1 MSIIIP
7 IAIAFDNNYAM
18 PAGVSLYSMLACAKT
33 EHPQS
38 QNDSEKLFYKI
49 HCLVDNLSLEN
60 QQKLKETLAPFD
72 AFASVDFL
80 DISTPNLCT
89 PSVEPS
95 AIDKIHEAFLQLN
108 IYAKTRFSKMVMCRL
123 FLASLF
129 PQYDKIIMFDAD
141 TLFLNDVSES
151 FFIPLD
157 GYYFGAAKDFAS
169 DKSPKH
175 FQIAREKDPRQAFS
189 LYEHYLNESD
199 MQIIYESNYNAGF
212 LVVNL
217 KLWRADHL
225 EERLL
230 DLTHQKGQCV
240 FYPEQD
246 LLTLACY
253 QKVLILPYIYNT
265 HPFMANQKRFIPD
278 KKEIVMLHFYFV
290 GKPWVLPTAL
300 YSKEWHE
307 TLLKTP
313 FYAEY
318 SVKFLKQMTEFLS
331 LKDKQKTFEF
341 LAPLL
346 NPKTLLEYVFFR
358 LNRIFKRLKKNF
370 LTLSVLVWATR
381 YRRI

>member
-1 MSIIIP
+1 MSITIP
-7 IAIAFDNNYAM
+7 IIIAFDNHYAI

-33 EHPQS
+33 KNPKSQNPKP
-38 QNDSEKLFYKI
+38 QNDSKKLFYKI

-60 QQKLKETLAPFD
+60 QQKLKETLAPFS

-80 DISTPNLCT
+80 DISDPNNPTTTLAE
-89 PSVEPS
+89 PSV
-95 AIDKIHEAFLQLN
+95 IDKIHEAFLQLN

-157 GYYFGAAKDFAS
+157 GYYFGAAKDFS
-169 DKSPKH
+169 SPKNLKH
-175 FQIAREKDPRQAFS
+175 FQTEREREPRQKFS
-189 LYEHYLNESD
+189 LYEHYLKEKD
-199 MQIIYESNYNAGF
+199 MQIICENHYNVGF
-212 LVVNL
+212 LIVNL
-217 KLWRADHL
+217 KLWRADKL

-230 DLTHQKGQCV
+230 NLAHQKGQRV
-240 FYPEQD
+240 FCPEQD

-265 HPFMANQKRFIPD
+265 HPFMANQKRFIPNQQ
-278 KKEIVMLHFYFV
+278 EIIMLHFYFV
-290 GKPWVLPTAL
+290 GKPWISPTAL

-307 TLLKTP
+307 ILLKTP

-318 SVKFLKQMTEFLS
+318 SMKFLKQMTECLS

-341 LAPLL
+341 FAPLL

-358 LNRIFKRLKKNF
+358 LKRIFKRLKEKLLN
-370 LTLSVLVWATR
+370 S
-381 YRRI
+381 

>member
-1 MSIIIP
+1 MSITIP
-7 IAIAFDNNYAM
+7 IVIAFDNHYAI
-18 PAGVSLYSMLACAKT
+18 PAGVSLYSMLACTKL
-33 EHPQS
+33 ENPKS
-38 QNDSEKLFYKI
+38 QNPQLQSDNKKLFYKI

-80 DISTPNLCT
+80 DISDPNNPTTTLAE
-89 PSVEPS
+89 PSV
-95 AIDKIHEAFLQLN
+95 IDKIHEAFSQLN

-157 GYYFGAAKDFAS
+157 SYYFGAAKDFS
-169 DKSPKH
+169 SPKNLKH
-175 FQIAREKDPRQAFS
+175 FQTEREREPRQKFS
-189 LYEHYLNESD
+189 LYEHYLKEKD
-199 MQIIYESNYNAGF
+199 MQIICENHYNVGF
-212 LVVNL
+212 LIVNL
-217 KLWRADHL
+217 KLWRMDHL

-230 DLTHQKGQCV
+230 DLAHQKGQCV
-240 FYPEQD
+240 FCPEQD

-253 QKVLILPYIYNT
+253 QKVLRLPYIYNT
-265 HPFMANQKRFIPD
+265 HPFMTNQKRFIPSQQ
-278 KKEIVMLHFYFV
+278 EIVMLHFYFV
-290 GKPWVLPTAL
+290 GKPWISPTAL

-307 TLLKTP
+307 ILLKTP

-318 SVKFLKQMTEFLS
+318 SVKFLKQMTGFLS
-331 LKDKQKTFEF
+331 LQDKQKTFEF

-358 LNRIFKRLKKNF
+358 LSKIFKRLKENF
-370 LTLSVLVWATR
+370 
-381 YRRI
+381 

>member
-7 IAIAFDNNYAM
+7 IAIAFDNHYAM
-18 PAGVSLYSMLACAKT
+18 PAGVSLYSMLACAKS
-33 EHPQS
+33 ENPKSQNPKS
-38 QNDSEKLFYKI
+38 QNDNKKLFYKI

-60 QQKLKETLAPFD
+60 QQKLKETLAPFS

-80 DISTPNLCT
+80 DISDPNNPTTTLAE
-89 PSVEPS
+89 PSV
-95 AIDKIHEAFLQLN
+95 IDKIHEAFSQLN

-157 GYYFGAAKDFAS
+157 GYYFGAAKDFS
-169 DKSPKH
+169 SPKNLKR
-175 FQIAREKDPRQAFS
+175 FQMEREREPRQKFS
-189 LYEHYLNESD
+189 LYEHYLKEKD
-199 MQIIYESNYNAGF
+199 MKIICENHYNVGF
-212 LVVNL
+212 LIVNL

-230 DLTHQKGQCV
+230 NLAHQKGQCV
-240 FYPEQD
+240 FCPEQD

-253 QKVLILPYIYNT
+253 QKVLQLPYIYNT
-265 HPFMANQKRFIPD
+265 HPFMTNQKRFVPNQQ
-278 KKEIVMLHFYFV
+278 EIVMLHFYFV
-290 GKPWVLPTAL
+290 GKPWISPTFS

-307 TLLKTP
+307 ILLKTP

-318 SVKFLKQMTEFLS
+318 SVKFLKQMTELLS
-331 LKDKQKTFEF
+331 LKDKQKIFEF

-358 LNRIFKRLKKNF
+358 LNKIFKRLKEK
-370 LTLSVLVWATR
+370 LSSF
-381 YRRI
+381 

>member
-1 MSIIIP
+1 MSITIP
-7 IAIAFDNNYAM
+7 IVIAFDNHYAI
-18 PAGVSLYSMLACAKT
+18 PAGVSLYSMLACAKS
-33 EHPQS
+33 ENPKS
-38 QNDSEKLFYKI
+38 QNPQLQSDNKKLFYKI

-60 QQKLKETLAPFD
+60 QQKLKETLAPFS

-80 DISTPNLCT
+80 DISDPNNPTTTLAE
-89 PSVEPS
+89 PSV
-95 AIDKIHEAFLQLN
+95 IDKIHEAFSQLN

-157 GYYFGAAKDFAS
+157 DYYFGAAEDFS
-169 DKSPKH
+169 SPKNLKH
-175 FQIAREKDPRQAFS
+175 FQTEREREPRQKFS
-189 LYEHYLNESD
+189 LYEHYLKEKD
-199 MQIIYESNYNAGF
+199 MQIICENHYNVGF
-212 LVVNL
+212 LIVNL
-217 KLWRADHL
+217 KLWRADKL

-230 DLTHQKGQCV
+230 DLAHQKGQCV
-240 FYPEQD
+240 FCPEQD

-253 QKVLILPYIYNT
+253 QKVLRLPYIYNT
-265 HPFMANQKRFIPD
+265 HPFMANQKRFIPSQQ
-278 KKEIVMLHFYFV
+278 EIVMLHFYFV
-290 GKPWVLPTAL
+290 GKPWISPTAL

-307 TLLKTP
+307 ILLKTP

-318 SVKFLKQMTEFLS
+318 SVKFLKQMTGFLS
-331 LKDKQKTFEF
+331 LQDKQKTFEF

-358 LNRIFKRLKKNF
+358 LKKIFKRLKEKLLN
-370 LTLSVLVWATR
+370 S
-381 YRRI
+381 

>member
-7 IAIAFDNNYAM
+7 IVIAFDNHYAM

-60 QQKLKETLAPFD
+60 QHKLKETLAPFS
-72 AFASVDFL
+72 AFMSVDFL
-80 DISTPNLCT
+80 DISTPNLYT
-89 PSVEPS
+89 TSIEPS

-169 DKSPKH
+169 PKSPKH

-212 LVVNL
+212 LIVNL
-217 KLWRADHL
+217 KLWHADHL

-230 DLTHQKGQCV
+230 NLTHQKGQCV

-253 QKVLILPYIYNT
+253 PKVLILPYIYNT
-265 HPFMANQKRFIPD
+265 HPFMVNQKRFIPD

-290 GKPWVLPTAL
+290 GKPWVLPTFS

-346 NPKTLLEYVFFR
+346 NKKTLLEYVFFR
-358 LNRIFKRLKKNF
+358 LNRIFKRLKEKFFN
-370 LTLSVLVWATR
+370 S
-381 YRRI
+381 

>member
-1 MSIIIP
+1 MSITIP
-7 IAIAFDNNYAM
+7 IVIAFDNHYAI
-18 PAGVSLYSMLACAKT
+18 PASVSLYSMLACAKS
-33 EHPQS
+33 ENPKSQNPQS
-38 QNDSEKLFYKI
+38 QNDSKKLFYKI

-60 QQKLKETLAPFD
+60 QQKLKETLAPFS

-80 DISTPNLCT
+80 DIS
-89 PSVEPS
+89 EPS
-95 AIDKIHEAFLQLN
+95 HSTIKIDPFVIDKINEAFLQLN

-157 GYYFGAAKDFAS
+157 SYYFGAAKDFAS
-169 DKSPKH
+169 AKSLKR
-175 FQIAREKDPRQAFS
+175 FQMEREREPRQKFS
-189 LYEHYLNESD
+189 LYEHYLKEKD
-199 MQIIYESNYNAGF
+199 MQIICENHYNVGF
-212 LVVNL
+212 LIVNL

-230 DLTHQKGQCV
+230 NLAHQKGQRV
-240 FYPEQD
+240 FCPEQD

-253 QKVLILPYIYNT
+253 QKVLQLPYIYNA
-265 HPFMANQKRFIPD
+265 HPFMANQKRFIPNQQ
-278 KKEIVMLHFYFV
+278 EIVMLHFYFV
-290 GKPWVLPTAL
+290 GKPWISPTAL

-307 TLLKTP
+307 ILLKTP

-318 SVKFLKQMTEFLS
+318 SVKFLKQMTECLS

-358 LNRIFKRLKKNF
+358 LSKIFKRLKERF
-370 LTLSVLVWATR
+370 LNS
-381 YRRI
+381 

>member
-7 IAIAFDNNYAM
+7 IVIAFDNHYAI
-18 PAGVSLYSMLACAKT
+18 PAGVSLYSMLACAKL
-33 EHPQS
+33 ENPKSQNPQS
-38 QNDSEKLFYKI
+38 QNESKKLFYKI

-60 QQKLKETLAPFD
+60 QQKLKETLAPFS

-80 DISTPNLCT
+80 DISDPNNPTTTLAE
-89 PSVEPS
+89 PSV
-95 AIDKIHEAFLQLN
+95 IDKIHEAFLQLN
-108 IYAKTRFSKMVMCRL
+108 IYAKTRFSKIVMCRL

-157 GYYFGAAKDFAS
+157 GYYFGAAKDFS
-169 DKSPKH
+169 SPKNLKH
-175 FQIAREKDPRQAFS
+175 FQTEREREPRQKFS
-189 LYEHYLNESD
+189 LYEHYLKEKD
-199 MQIIYESNYNAGF
+199 MKIICENHYNVGF
-212 LVVNL
+212 LIVNL
-217 KLWRADHL
+217 KLWRADKL

-230 DLTHQKGQCV
+230 DLAHQKGQRV
-240 FYPEQD
+240 FCPEQD

-253 QKVLILPYIYNT
+253 QKVLQLPYIYNA
-265 HPFMANQKRFIPD
+265 HPFMANQKRFIPNQQ
-278 KKEIVMLHFYFV
+278 EIIMLHFYFV
-290 GKPWVLPTAL
+290 GKPWILPTAL

-307 TLLKTP
+307 ILLKTP

-318 SVKFLKQMTEFLS
+318 SVKFLKQITECLS

-358 LNRIFKRLKKNF
+358 LSKIFKRLKEKLLN
-370 LTLSVLVWATR
+370 S
-381 YRRI
+381 

>member
-1 MSIIIP
+1 MSITIP
-7 IAIAFDNNYAM
+7 IVIAFDNHYTI
-18 PAGVSLYSMLACAKT
+18 PAGVSLYSMLACAKS
-33 EHPQS
+33 EKPQL
-38 QNDSEKLFYKI
+38 QNESEKLFYKI

-60 QQKLKETLAPFD
+60 QRKLEETLAPFNS
-72 AFASVDFL
+72 FASVDFL
-80 DISTPNLCT
+80 DISDPNNPTTTLAE
-89 PSVEPS
+89 PSV
-95 AIDKIHEAFLQLN
+95 IDKIHEAFSQLN

-157 GYYFGAAKDFAS
+157 GYYFGVAKDFS
-169 DKSPKH
+169 SPKNPKH
-175 FQIAREKDPRQAFS
+175 FQIERERESRKAFS
-189 LYEHYLNESD
+189 LYEHYLNEKD
-199 MQIIYESNYNAGF
+199 MKIIYESNYNAGF
-212 LVVNL
+212 LIVNL
-217 KLWRADHL
+217 KLWRTDHL

-230 DLTHQKGQCV
+230 DLTRQKGQRV
-240 FYPEQD
+240 FCPEQD

-253 QKVLILPYIYNT
+253 QKALILPYIYNT
-265 HPFMANQKRFIPD
+265 HPFMVNKKRFIPD
-278 KKEIVMLHFYFV
+278 QQEIVMLHFYFV
-290 GKPWVLPTAL
+290 GKPWISPAAL

-307 TLLKTP
+307 TLLKTS
-313 FYAEY
+313 FCAEY

-358 LNRIFKRLKKNF
+358 LNRIFKRLKEKFFNF
-370 LTLSVLVWATR
+370 
-381 YRRI
+381 

>member
-7 IAIAFDNNYAM
+7 IVIAFDNNYVI
-18 PAGVSLYSMLACAKT
+18 PAGVSLYSMLACTKT

-60 QQKLKETLAPFD
+60 QRKLKETLAPFD

-80 DISTPNLCT
+80 DISTPNLYT
-89 PSVEPS
+89 TSVEPS
-95 AIDKIHEAFLQLN
+95 AIDKIHEAFSQLN

-157 GYYFGAAKDFAS
+157 DYYFGAAKDFS
-169 DKSPKH
+169 SPKNLKH
-175 FQIAREKDPRQAFS
+175 FQTEREREPRQKFS
-189 LYEHYLNESD
+189 LYEHYLKEKD
-199 MQIIYESNYNAGF
+199 MQIICENHYNVGF
-212 LVVNL
+212 LIVNL
-217 KLWRADHL
+217 KLWRADKL

-230 DLTHQKGQCV
+230 DLAHQKGQCV
-240 FYPEQD
+240 FCPEQD

-253 QKVLILPYIYNT
+253 QKVLQLPYIYNT
-265 HPFMANQKRFIPD
+265 HPFMVNQKRFIPNQQ
-278 KKEIVMLHFYFV
+278 EIIMLHFYFV
-290 GKPWVLPTAL
+290 GKPWISPTAL

-307 TLLKTP
+307 TLLKTL

-318 SVKFLKQMTEFLS
+318 SVKFLKQMTECLS
-331 LKDKQKTFEF
+331 FQDKQKTFEF

-358 LNRIFKRLKKNF
+358 LKRIFKRLKEKLLN
-370 LTLSVLVWATR
+370 S
-381 YRRI
+381 

>member
-7 IAIAFDNNYAM
+7 IVIAFDNHYAI

-33 EHPQS
+33 GHH
-38 QNDSEKLFYKI
+38 DKKLFYKI

-60 QQKLKETLAPFD
+60 QRKLKETLAPFS

-80 DISTPNLCT
+80 DISTPNLYT

-95 AIDKIHEAFLQLN
+95 VIDKIHEAFLQLN

-141 TLFLNDVSES
+141 TLFLNDVSGS

-175 FQIAREKDPRQAFS
+175 FQIAREKDPRKAFS

-230 DLTHQKGQCV
+230 DLAHQKGQRV

-265 HPFMANQKRFIPD
+265 HPFMANQKRFIPN

-290 GKPWVLPTAL
+290 GKPWISPTAL

-318 SVKFLKQMTEFLS
+318 SVKFLKQMTECLS

-358 LNRIFKRLKKNF
+358 LNRIFKRLKEKLLN
-370 LTLSVLVWATR
+370 S
-381 YRRI
+381 

>member
-1 MSIIIP
+1 MSITIP
-7 IAIAFDNNYAM
+7 IVIAFDNHYAI
-18 PAGVSLYSMLACAKT
+18 PAGVSLYSMLACTKS
-33 EHPQS
+33 ENPKSQNPQS
-38 QNDSEKLFYKI
+38 QNDSKKLFYKI

-60 QQKLKETLAPFD
+60 QQKLKETLAPFS

-80 DISTPNLCT
+80 DISTPNLYT
-89 PSVEPS
+89 TSVEPS
-95 AIDKIHEAFLQLN
+95 VIDKIHEAFLQLN

-157 GYYFGAAKDFAS
+157 SYYFGTAKDFS
-169 DKSPKH
+169 SPKSLKH
-175 FQIAREKDPRQAFS
+175 FQTEREREPRQKFS
-189 LYEHYLNESD
+189 LHEHYLKEKD
-199 MQIIYESNYNAGF
+199 MKIICENHYNVGF
-212 LVVNL
+212 LIVNL
-217 KLWRADHL
+217 KLWRMDHL
-225 EERLL
+225 EKRLL
-230 DLTHQKGQCV
+230 DLAHQKGQCV
-240 FYPEQD
+240 FCPEQD

-253 QKVLILPYIYNT
+253 QKVLILPYIYNA

-318 SVKFLKQMTEFLS
+318 SVKFLKQMTECLS

-346 NPKTLLEYVFFR
+346 NKKTLLEYVFFR
-358 LNRIFKRLKKNF
+358 LNRIFKRLKEKFFN
-370 LTLSVLVWATR
+370 S
-381 YRRI
+381 

>member
-7 IAIAFDNNYAM
+7 IAIAFDNHYAM
-18 PAGVSLYSMLACAKT
+18 PAGVSLYSMLACAKS
-33 EHPQS
+33 ENPKSQNPKS
-38 QNDSEKLFYKI
+38 QNDNKKLFYKI

-60 QQKLKETLAPFD
+60 QQKLKETLAPFS

-80 DISTPNLCT
+80 DISDPNNPTTTLAE
-89 PSVEPS
+89 PSV
-95 AIDKIHEAFLQLN
+95 IDKIHEAFSQLN

-157 GYYFGAAKDFAS
+157 GYYFGAAKDFS
-169 DKSPKH
+169 SPKNLKR
-175 FQIAREKDPRQAFS
+175 FQMEREREPRQKFS
-189 LYEHYLNESD
+189 LYEHYLKEKD
-199 MQIIYESNYNAGF
+199 MKIICENHYNVGF
-212 LVVNL
+212 LIVNL

-230 DLTHQKGQCV
+230 NLAHQKGQCV
-240 FYPEQD
+240 FCPEQD

-253 QKVLILPYIYNT
+253 QKVLQLPYIYNT
-265 HPFMANQKRFIPD
+265 HPFMTNQKRFVPNQQ
-278 KKEIVMLHFYFV
+278 EIVMLHFYFV
-290 GKPWVLPTAL
+290 GKPWISPTFS

-307 TLLKTP
+307 ILLKTP

-318 SVKFLKQMTEFLS
+318 SVKFLKQMTECLS
-331 LKDKQKTFEF
+331 LKDKQKIFEF

-358 LNRIFKRLKKNF
+358 LSKIFKRLKERF
-370 LTLSVLVWATR
+370 LNS
-381 YRRI
+381 

>member
-1 MSIIIP
+1 MNITIP
-7 IAIAFDNNYAM
+7 IVIAFDNHYAI
-18 PAGVSLYSMLACAKT
+18 PAGVSLYSMLACAKL
-33 EHPQS
+33 ENPKS
-38 QNDSEKLFYKI
+38 QNPKSQNESKKLFYKI

-60 QQKLKETLAPFD
+60 QQKLKETLAPFS

-80 DISTPNLCT
+80 DISTPNLYT

-95 AIDKIHEAFLQLN
+95 AIDKIHKAFLQLN

-129 PQYDKIIMFDAD
+129 PEYDKIIMFDAD

-157 GYYFGAAKDFAS
+157 GYYFGAAKDFS
-169 DKSPKH
+169 SPKNLKH
-175 FQIAREKDPRQAFS
+175 FQTEREREPRQKFS
-189 LYEHYLNESD
+189 LYEHYLKEKD
-199 MQIIYESNYNAGF
+199 MKIICENHYNVGF
-212 LVVNL
+212 LIVNL

-225 EERLL
+225 EDKLFNL
-230 DLTHQKGQCV
+230 AHQKGQCV
-240 FYPEQD
+240 FCPEQD

-253 QKVLILPYIYNT
+253 QKVLQLPYIYNA
-265 HPFMANQKRFIPD
+265 HPFMANQKRFIPSQQ
-278 KKEIVMLHFYFV
+278 EIVMLHFYFV
-290 GKPWVLPTAL
+290 GKPWISPTAL

-307 TLLKTP
+307 ILLKTP

-318 SVKFLKQMTEFLS
+318 SVKFLKQMTECLS
-331 LKDKQKTFEF
+331 LQDKQKTFEF

-358 LNRIFKRLKKNF
+358 LKRIFKRLKENF
-370 LTLSVLVWATR
+370 LNS
-381 YRRI
+381 

>member
-1 MSIIIP
+1 MSITIP
-7 IAIAFDNNYAM
+7 IVIAFDNHYAI
-18 PAGVSLYSMLACAKT
+18 PAGVSLYSMLACTKS
-33 EHPQS
+33 ENSKS
-38 QNDSEKLFYKI
+38 QNPKSQNESKKLFYKI

-60 QQKLKETLAPFD
+60 QQKLKETLAPFS

-80 DISTPNLCT
+80 DISDPNNPTTTLAE
-89 PSVEPS
+89 PSV
-95 AIDKIHEAFLQLN
+95 IDKIHEAFLQLN

-157 GYYFGAAKDFAS
+157 SYYFGAAKDFS
-169 DKSPKH
+169 SPKSLKR
-175 FQIAREKDPRQAFS
+175 FQMERERVPRQKFS
-189 LYEHYLNESD
+189 LYEHYLNEKD
-199 MQIIYESNYNAGF
+199 MQIICENHYNVGF
-212 LVVNL
+212 LIVNL
-217 KLWRADHL
+217 KLWRADKL
-225 EERLL
+225 EEHLL
-230 DLTHQKGQCV
+230 NLAHQKGQRV
-240 FYPEQD
+240 FCPEQD

-265 HPFMANQKRFIPD
+265 HPFMANQKRFIPNQQ
-278 KKEIVMLHFYFV
+278 EIIMLHFYFV
-290 GKPWVLPTAL
+290 GKPWISPTAL

-307 TLLKTP
+307 ILLKTP

-318 SVKFLKQMTEFLS
+318 SVKFLKQMTECLS

-341 LAPLL
+341 LTPLL

-358 LNRIFKRLKKNF
+358 LKRIFKRLKEKLLN
-370 LTLSVLVWATR
+370 S
-381 YRRI
+381 

>member
-7 IAIAFDNNYAM
+7 IVIAFDNHYAI
-18 PAGVSLYSMLACAKT
+18 PAGVSLYSMLACAKS
-33 EHPQS
+33 ENPKS
-38 QNDSEKLFYKI
+38 QNPKSQNESKKLFYKI

-60 QQKLKETLAPFD
+60 QQKLKETLAPFS

-80 DISTPNLCT
+80 DISDPNNPTTTLAE
-89 PSVEPS
+89 PSV
-95 AIDKIHEAFLQLN
+95 IDKIHEAFLQLN

-157 GYYFGAAKDFAS
+157 GYYFGAAKDFS
-169 DKSPKH
+169 SPKNLKH
-175 FQIAREKDPRQAFS
+175 FQTEREREPRQKFS
-189 LYEHYLNESD
+189 LYEHYLKEKD
-199 MQIIYESNYNAGF
+199 MKIICENHYNIGF
-212 LVVNL
+212 LIVNL
-217 KLWRADHL
+217 KLWRMDHL

-230 DLTHQKGQCV
+230 DLAHQKGQHV
-240 FYPEQD
+240 FCPEQD

-253 QKVLILPYIYNT
+253 QKVLRLPYIYNT
-265 HPFMANQKRFIPD
+265 HPFMANQKRFIPSQQ
-278 KKEIVMLHFYFV
+278 EIVMLHFYFV
-290 GKPWVLPTAL
+290 GKPWVSPTAL

-318 SVKFLKQMTEFLS
+318 SVKFLKQMTECLS
-331 LKDKQKTFEF
+331 LQDKQKTFEF

-358 LNRIFKRLKKNF
+358 LSKIFKRLKEKLLN
-370 LTLSVLVWATR
+370 S
-381 YRRI
+381 

>member
-7 IAIAFDNNYAM
+7 IVIAFDNHYAM
-18 PAGVSLYSMLACAKT
+18 PAGVSLYSMLACAKS
-33 EHPQS
+33 ENPKS
-38 QNDSEKLFYKI
+38 QNDSKKLFYKI

-60 QQKLKETLAPFD
+60 QHKLKETLAPFN

-80 DISTPNLCT
+80 DISDPNNPTTTLAEL
-89 PSVEPS
+89 SV
-95 AIDKIHEAFLQLN
+95 IDKIHEAFLQLN

-157 GYYFGAAKDFAS
+157 SYYFGAAKDFS
-169 DKSPKH
+169 SPKNLKH
-175 FQIAREKDPRQAFS
+175 FQTEREREPRQKFS
-189 LYEHYLNESD
+189 LYEHYLKKKD
-199 MQIIYESNYNAGF
+199 MKIICENHYNVGF
-212 LVVNL
+212 LIVNL
-217 KLWRADHL
+217 KLWRANHL

-230 DLTHQKGQCV
+230 NLTHQKGQCV
-240 FYPEQD
+240 FCPEQD

-253 QKVLILPYIYNT
+253 QKVLQLPYIYNA
-265 HPFMANQKRFIPD
+265 HPFMVNQKRFIPN

-290 GKPWVLPTAL
+290 GKPWVSPTAL

-318 SVKFLKQMTEFLS
+318 SVKFLKQMTECLS

-358 LNRIFKRLKKNF
+358 LNRIFKRLKEKLLN
-370 LTLSVLVWATR
+370 S
-381 YRRI
+381 

>member
-7 IAIAFDNNYAM
+7 IVIAFDNHYAI
-18 PAGVSLYSMLACAKT
+18 PAGVSLYSMLTYAKT
-33 EHPQS
+33 ENPKSQNPQS
-38 QNDSEKLFYKI
+38 QSDNKKLFYKI

-60 QQKLKETLAPFD
+60 QQKLKETLAPFS

-80 DISTPNLCT
+80 DISDPNNPTTTLA
-89 PSVEPS
+89 EPS
-95 AIDKIHEAFLQLN
+95 AIDKIHEAFSQLN

-129 PQYDKIIMFDAD
+129 PQYDKIIMFDVD

-189 LYEHYLNESD
+189 LYEHYLKEKD
-199 MQIIYESNYNAGF
+199 MKIIYENHYNVGF
-212 LVVNL
+212 LIVNL
-217 KLWRADHL
+217 KLWHMDHL

-230 DLTHQKGQCV
+230 NLAHQKGQCV
-240 FYPEQD
+240 FCPEQD
-246 LLTLACY
+246 ILTLACY
-253 QKVLILPYIYNT
+253 QKVLILPYIYNA

-307 TLLKTP
+307 ILLKTP

-318 SVKFLKQMTEFLS
+318 SVKFLKQITDFLS

-346 NPKTLLEYVFFR
+346 NKKTLLEYVFFR
-358 LNRIFKRLKKNF
+358 LNRIFKRLKEKFFN
-370 LTLSVLVWATR
+370 S
-381 YRRI
+381 

>member
-7 IAIAFDNNYAM
+7 IVIAFDNNYVI
-18 PAGVSLYSMLACAKT
+18 PAGVSLYSMLACAKV
-33 EHPQS
+33 ENPQS

-60 QQKLKETLAPFD
+60 QRKLKETLAPFS
-72 AFASVDFL
+72 AFMSLEFL
-80 DISTPNLCT
+80 DISVPNL
-89 PSVEPS
+89 SSIEPS
-95 AIDKIHEAFLQLN
+95 AIDKINEAFLQLN

-157 GYYFGAAKDFAS
+157 GYYFGAAKDFS
-169 DKSPKH
+169 SPKNLKH
-175 FQIAREKDPRQAFS
+175 FQTEREREPRKAFS
-189 LYEHYLNESD
+189 LYEHYLKEKD
-199 MQIIYESNYNAGF
+199 MQIICENLYNVGF
-212 LVVNL
+212 LIVNL

-230 DLTHQKGQCV
+230 NLTHQKGQCV
-240 FYPEQD
+240 FCPEQD

-253 QKVLILPYIYNT
+253 QKVLILPYIYNA

-307 TLLKTP
+307 ILLKTP

-318 SVKFLKQMTEFLS
+318 SVKFLKQMTECLN

-346 NPKTLLEYVFFR
+346 NKKTLLEYVFFR
-358 LNRIFKRLKKNF
+358 LKRIFKRLKENF
-370 LTLSVLVWATR
+370 
-381 YRRI
+381 

>member
-7 IAIAFDNNYAM
+7 IVIAFDNHYAI

-33 EHPQS
+33 KNPKSQNPKP
-38 QNDSEKLFYKI
+38 QNDSKKLFYKI

-60 QQKLKETLAPFD
+60 QQKLKETLAPFS

-80 DISTPNLCT
+80 DISDPNNPTTTLAE
-89 PSVEPS
+89 PSV
-95 AIDKIHEAFLQLN
+95 IDKIHEAFLQLN

-157 GYYFGAAKDFAS
+157 SYYFGAAKDFS
-169 DKSPKH
+169 SPKNIKH
-175 FQIAREKDPRQAFS
+175 FQTEREREPRQKFS
-189 LYEHYLNESD
+189 LYEHYLKEKD
-199 MQIIYESNYNAGF
+199 MQIICENHYNVGF
-212 LVVNL
+212 LIVNL
-217 KLWRADHL
+217 KLWRMDHL

-230 DLTHQKGQCV
+230 DLAHQKGQCV
-240 FYPEQD
+240 FCPEQD

-253 QKVLILPYIYNT
+253 QKVLILPYTYNA
-265 HPFMANQKRFIPD
+265 HPFMTNQKRFIPSQQ
-278 KKEIVMLHFYFV
+278 EIVMLHFYFV
-290 GKPWVLPTAL
+290 GKPWISPTAL

-307 TLLKTP
+307 ILLKTP

-318 SVKFLKQMTEFLS
+318 SVKFLKQMTGFLS

-358 LNRIFKRLKKNF
+358 LKRIFKRLKENF
-370 LTLSVLVWATR
+370 
-381 YRRI
+381 

>member
-7 IAIAFDNNYAM
+7 IVIAFDNHYAI
-18 PAGVSLYSMLACAKT
+18 PAGVSLYSMLACAKS
-33 EHPQS
+33 ENPKS
-38 QNDSEKLFYKI
+38 QNPKSQNESKKLFYKI

-60 QQKLKETLAPFD
+60 QQKLKETLAPFS

-80 DISTPNLCT
+80 DISDPNNPTTTLAE
-89 PSVEPS
+89 PSV
-95 AIDKIHEAFLQLN
+95 IDKIHEAFSQLN

-157 GYYFGAAKDFAS
+157 DYYFGAAKDFS
-169 DKSPKH
+169 SPKNLKH
-175 FQIAREKDPRQAFS
+175 FQTEREREPRQKFS
-189 LYEHYLNESD
+189 LYEHYLKEKD
-199 MQIIYESNYNAGF
+199 MQIICENHYNVGF
-212 LVVNL
+212 LIVNL
-217 KLWRADHL
+217 KLWRADKL

-230 DLTHQKGQCV
+230 DLAHQKGQCV
-240 FYPEQD
+240 FCPEQD

-253 QKVLILPYIYNT
+253 QKVLQLPYIYNA
-265 HPFMANQKRFIPD
+265 HPFMANQKRFIPNQQ
-278 KKEIVMLHFYFV
+278 EIVMLHFYFV
-290 GKPWVLPTAL
+290 GKPWVLPTFS

-307 TLLKTP
+307 ILLKTP

-318 SVKFLKQMTEFLS
+318 SVKFLKQMTECLN

-358 LNRIFKRLKKNF
+358 LSKIFKRLKERF
-370 LTLSVLVWATR
+370 LNS
-381 YRRI
+381 

>member
-1 MSIIIP
+1 MSITIP
-7 IAIAFDNNYAM
+7 IVIAFDNHYAI
-18 PAGVSLYSMLACAKT
+18 PASVSLYSMLACAKS
-33 EHPQS
+33 ENPKSQNPQS
-38 QNDSEKLFYKI
+38 QNESKKLFYKI

-60 QQKLKETLAPFD
+60 QQKLKETLAPFST
-72 AFASVDFL
+72 FASVDFL
-80 DISTPNLCT
+80 DISDPNNPTTTLAE
-89 PSVEPS
+89 PSV
-95 AIDKIHEAFLQLN
+95 IDKIHEAFSQLN

-157 GYYFGAAKDFAS
+157 SYYFGAAKDFS
-169 DKSPKH
+169 SPKSLKR
-175 FQIAREKDPRQAFS
+175 FQMEREREPRQKFS
-189 LYEHYLNESD
+189 LYEHYLKEKD
-199 MQIIYESNYNAGF
+199 MKIICENHYNVGF
-212 LVVNL
+212 LIVNL
-217 KLWRADHL
+217 KLWRADKL

-230 DLTHQKGQCV
+230 DLAHQKGQRV
-240 FYPEQD
+240 FCPEQD

-253 QKVLILPYIYNT
+253 QKVLQLPYIYNA
-265 HPFMANQKRFIPD
+265 HPFMANQKRFIPNQQ
-278 KKEIVMLHFYFV
+278 EIIMLHFYFV
-290 GKPWVLPTAL
+290 GKPWISPTAL

-307 TLLKTP
+307 ILLKTP

-318 SVKFLKQMTEFLS
+318 SVKFLKQMTECLS

-358 LNRIFKRLKKNF
+358 LSKIFKRLKERF
-370 LTLSVLVWATR
+370 LNS
-381 YRRI
+381 

>member
-1 MSIIIP
+1 MSITIP
-7 IAIAFDNNYAM
+7 IVIAFDNHYAI
-18 PAGVSLYSMLACAKT
+18 PAGVSLYSMLACAKS
-33 EHPQS
+33 ENPKS
-38 QNDSEKLFYKI
+38 QNSQLQSDNKKLFYKI

-60 QQKLKETLAPFD
+60 QQKLKETLAPFS

-80 DISTPNLCT
+80 DISDPNNPTTTLAE
-89 PSVEPS
+89 PSV
-95 AIDKIHEAFLQLN
+95 IDKIHEAFSQLN

-157 GYYFGAAKDFAS
+157 SYYFGAAKDFS
-169 DKSPKH
+169 SPKNLKH
-175 FQIAREKDPRQAFS
+175 FQTEREREPRQKFS
-189 LYEHYLNESD
+189 LYEHYLKEKD
-199 MQIIYESNYNAGF
+199 MKIICENHYNVGF
-212 LVVNL
+212 LIVNL
-217 KLWRADHL
+217 KLWRMDHL
-225 EERLL
+225 EECLL
-230 DLTHQKGQCV
+230 DLAHQKGQRV
-240 FYPEQD
+240 FCPEQD

-265 HPFMANQKRFIPD
+265 HPFMANQKRFIPSQQ
-278 KKEIVMLHFYFV
+278 EIIMLHFYFV
-290 GKPWVLPTAL
+290 GKPWILPTAL

-307 TLLKTP
+307 ILLKTP

-318 SVKFLKQMTEFLS
+318 SVKFLKQMTECLS

-358 LNRIFKRLKKNF
+358 LSKIFKRLKERF
-370 LTLSVLVWATR
+370 LNS
-381 YRRI
+381 

>member
-1 MSIIIP
+1 MSITIP
-7 IAIAFDNNYAM
+7 IVIAFDNHYAI
-18 PAGVSLYSMLACAKT
+18 PAGVSLYSMLACAKS
-33 EHPQS
+33 ENPKS
-38 QNDSEKLFYKI
+38 QNPKSQSDNKKLFYKI

-60 QQKLKETLAPFD
+60 QCKLKETLAPFS

-80 DISTPNLCT
+80 DISDPNNLT
-89 PSVEPS
+89 TTLAEPSV
-95 AIDKIHEAFLQLN
+95 IDKIHEAFLQLN

-129 PQYDKIIMFDAD
+129 PQYDKVIMFDAD

-157 GYYFGAAKDFAS
+157 GYYFGAAKDFS
-169 DKSPKH
+169 SPKNLKH
-175 FQIAREKDPRQAFS
+175 FQTEREREPRQKFS
-189 LYEHYLNESD
+189 LYEHYLKEKD
-199 MQIIYESNYNAGF
+199 MQIICENHYNVGF
-212 LVVNL
+212 LIVNL
-217 KLWRADHL
+217 KLWRMDHL

-230 DLTHQKGQCV
+230 DLAHQKGQCV
-240 FYPEQD
+240 FCPEQD

-253 QKVLILPYIYNT
+253 QKVLILPYIYNA
-265 HPFMANQKRFIPD
+265 HPFMANQKRFIPNQQ
-278 KKEIVMLHFYFV
+278 EIIMLHFYFV

-300 YSKEWHE
+300 YSKEWYE
-307 TLLKTP
+307 ILLKTP

-318 SVKFLKQMTEFLS
+318 SVKFLKQMTGFLS

-358 LNRIFKRLKKNF
+358 LSKIFKRLKERF
-370 LTLSVLVWATR
+370 LNS
-381 YRRI
+381 

>member
-7 IAIAFDNNYAM
+7 IVIAFDNHYAI
-18 PAGVSLYSMLACAKT
+18 PASVSLYSMLACAKT
-33 EHPQS
+33 KNPKSQNLQS
-38 QNDSEKLFYKI
+38 QNDSKKLFYKI

-80 DISTPNLCT
+80 DISDPNNPTTTLAE
-89 PSVEPS
+89 PSV
-95 AIDKIHEAFLQLN
+95 IDKIHEAFSQLN

-157 GYYFGAAKDFAS
+157 GYYFGAAKDFS
-169 DKSPKH
+169 SPKNLKH
-175 FQIAREKDPRQAFS
+175 FQTEREREPRQKFS
-189 LYEHYLNESD
+189 LYEHYLKEKD
-199 MQIIYESNYNAGF
+199 MQIICENHYNVGF
-212 LVVNL
+212 LIVNL

-230 DLTHQKGQCV
+230 DFAHQKGQCV
-240 FYPEQD
+240 FCPEQD

-253 QKVLILPYIYNT
+253 QKVLILPYIYNA
-265 HPFMANQKRFIPD
+265 HPFMVNQKRFIPSQQ
-278 KKEIVMLHFYFV
+278 EIVMLHFYFV
-290 GKPWVLPTAL
+290 GKPWISPTAL

-307 TLLKTP
+307 ILLKTP

-318 SVKFLKQMTEFLS
+318 SVKFLKQMTGFLS

-358 LNRIFKRLKKNF
+358 LKRIFKRLKENF
-370 LTLSVLVWATR
+370 
-381 YRRI
+381 

>member
-7 IAIAFDNNYAM
+7 IVIAFDNHYAI
-18 PAGVSLYSMLACAKT
+18 PAGVSLYSMLACAKS
-33 EHPQS
+33 ENPKSQNPQS
-38 QNDSEKLFYKI
+38 QNESKKLFYKI

-80 DISTPNLCT
+80 DISDPNNPTTTLAE
-89 PSVEPS
+89 PSV
-95 AIDKIHEAFLQLN
+95 IDKIHEAFSQLN

-157 GYYFGAAKDFAS
+157 SYYFGAAKDFS
-169 DKSPKH
+169 SPKNLKH
-175 FQIAREKDPRQAFS
+175 FQTEREREPRQKFS
-189 LYEHYLNESD
+189 LYEHYLKEKD
-199 MQIIYESNYNAGF
+199 MKIICENHYNVGF
-212 LVVNL
+212 LIVNL
-217 KLWRADHL
+217 KLWRADKL

-230 DLTHQKGQCV
+230 NLAHQKGQRV
-240 FYPEQD
+240 FCPEQD

-253 QKVLILPYIYNT
+253 QKVLQLPYIYNA
-265 HPFMANQKRFIPD
+265 HPFMANQKRFIPNQQ
-278 KKEIVMLHFYFV
+278 EIIMLHFYFV
-290 GKPWVLPTAL
+290 GKPWISPTAL

-307 TLLKTP
+307 ILLKTP

-318 SVKFLKQMTEFLS
+318 SVKFLKQMTECLS
-331 LKDKQKTFEF
+331 LQDKQKTFEF

-358 LNRIFKRLKKNF
+358 LSKIFKRLKERF
-370 LTLSVLVWATR
+370 LNS
-381 YRRI
+381 

>member
-1 MSIIIP
+1 MSITIP
-7 IAIAFDNNYAM
+7 IVIAFDNHYAI
-18 PAGVSLYSMLACAKT
+18 PAGVSLYSMLACAKS
-33 EHPQS
+33 ENPKSQNPQS
-38 QNDSEKLFYKI
+38 QNDSKKLFYKI

-60 QQKLKETLAPFD
+60 QCKLKETLAPFS

-80 DISTPNLCT
+80 DIS
-89 PSVEPS
+89 EPS
-95 AIDKIHEAFLQLN
+95 HSTIKIDPFAIDKIHEAFLQLN

-157 GYYFGAAKDFAS
+157 SYYFGTAKDFS
-169 DKSPKH
+169 SPKSLKH
-175 FQIAREKDPRQAFS
+175 FQTEREREPRQKFS
-189 LYEHYLNESD
+189 LHEHYLKEKD
-199 MQIIYESNYNAGF
+199 VKIIYKNHYNIGF
-212 LVVNL
+212 LIANL
-217 KLWRADHL
+217 KLWRADRL

-230 DLTHQKGQCV
+230 DLAHQKGQCV
-240 FYPEQD
+240 FCPEQD

-265 HPFMANQKRFIPD
+265 HPFMLNQKRFIPD
-278 KKEIVMLHFYFV
+278 KKEIVMLHFYFT
-290 GKPWVLPTAL
+290 GKPWVLPTFS

-318 SVKFLKQMTEFLS
+318 SVKFLKQMTECLS

-358 LNRIFKRLKKNF
+358 LNRIFKRLKERF
-370 LTLSVLVWATR
+370 LNS
-381 YRRI
+381 

>member
-1 MSIIIP
+1 MSITIP
-7 IAIAFDNNYAM
+7 IVIAFDNHYAI
-18 PAGVSLYSMLACAKT
+18 PASVSLYSMLACAKT
-33 EHPQS
+33 KNPKS
-38 QNDSEKLFYKI
+38 QNPKSQNESKKLFYKI

-60 QQKLKETLAPFD
+60 QQKLKETLAPFS

-80 DISTPNLCT
+80 DIS
-89 PSVEPS
+89 EPS
-95 AIDKIHEAFLQLN
+95 HSTIKIDPFAIDKIHEAFSQLN

-157 GYYFGAAKDFAS
+157 SYYFGAAKDFS
-169 DKSPKH
+169 SPKSLKR
-175 FQIAREKDPRQAFS
+175 FQMEREREPRQKFS
-189 LYEHYLNESD
+189 LYEHYLKEKD
-199 MQIIYESNYNAGF
+199 MKIICENHYNVGF
-212 LVVNL
+212 LIVNL
-217 KLWRADHL
+217 KLWRADKL

-230 DLTHQKGQCV
+230 NLAHQKGQCV
-240 FYPEQD
+240 FCPEQD

-265 HPFMANQKRFIPD
+265 HPFMANQKRFIPNQQ
-278 KKEIVMLHFYFV
+278 EIIMLHFYFV
-290 GKPWVLPTAL
+290 GKPWVLPTFS

-307 TLLKTP
+307 ILLKTP

-318 SVKFLKQMTEFLS
+318 SVKFLKQMTECLS
-331 LKDKQKTFEF
+331 LQDKQKTFEF

-358 LNRIFKRLKKNF
+358 LSKIFKRLKERF
-370 LTLSVLVWATR
+370 LNS
-381 YRRI
+381 

>member
-1 MSIIIP
+1 MSITIP
-7 IAIAFDNNYAM
+7 IVIAFDNHYAI
-18 PAGVSLYSMLACAKT
+18 PASVSLYSMLACAKS
-33 EHPQS
+33 ENPKSQNPQS
-38 QNDSEKLFYKI
+38 QSESKKLFYKI

-80 DISTPNLCT
+80 DISDPNNPTTTLAE
-89 PSVEPS
+89 PSV
-95 AIDKIHEAFLQLN
+95 IDKIHEAFSQLN

-157 GYYFGAAKDFAS
+157 DYYFGAAKDFS
-169 DKSPKH
+169 SPKNLKH
-175 FQIAREKDPRQAFS
+175 FQTEREREPRQKFS
-189 LYEHYLNESD
+189 LYEHYLKEKD
-199 MQIIYESNYNAGF
+199 MQIICENHYNVGF
-212 LVVNL
+212 LIVNL

-225 EERLL
+225 EEHLL
-230 DLTHQKGQCV
+230 NLTHQKGQRV
-240 FYPEQD
+240 FCPEQD

-278 KKEIVMLHFYFV
+278 KKEIVMLHFYFT
-290 GKPWVLPTAL
+290 GKPWVLPTFS

-318 SVKFLKQMTEFLS
+318 SVKFLKQMTECLS

-346 NPKTLLEYVFFR
+346 NKKTLLEYVFFR
-358 LNRIFKRLKKNF
+358 LNRIFKRLKERF
-370 LTLSVLVWATR
+370 LNS
-381 YRRI
+381 

>member
-7 IAIAFDNNYAM
+7 IVIAFDNHYAI
-18 PAGVSLYSMLACAKT
+18 PASVSLYSMLACAKT
-33 EHPQS
+33 KNPKSQNPKP
-38 QNDSEKLFYKI
+38 QNDSKKLFYKI

-80 DISTPNLCT
+80 DISDPNNPTTTLAE
-89 PSVEPS
+89 PSV
-95 AIDKIHEAFLQLN
+95 IDKIHEAFSQLN
-108 IYAKTRFSKMVMCRL
+108 IYAKTRFSRMVMCRL

-141 TLFLNDVSES
+141 TLFLNDVSGS

-157 GYYFGAAKDFAS
+157 GYYFGAAKDFS
-169 DKSPKH
+169 SPKNLKH
-175 FQIAREKDPRQAFS
+175 FQTEREREPRQKFS
-189 LYEHYLNESD
+189 LYEHYLKEKD
-199 MQIIYESNYNAGF
+199 MQIIYENHYNVGF
-212 LVVNL
+212 LIVNL

-230 DLTHQKGQCV
+230 NLAHQKGQCV
-240 FYPEQD
+240 FCPEQD

-253 QKVLILPYIYNT
+253 QKILILPYIYNA
-265 HPFMANQKRFIPD
+265 HPFMANQKRFIPNQQ
-278 KKEIVMLHFYFV
+278 EIIMLHFYFV
-290 GKPWVLPTAL
+290 GKPWILPTAL

-307 TLLKTP
+307 ILLKTP

-318 SVKFLKQMTEFLS
+318 SVKFLKQMTECLS
-331 LKDKQKTFEF
+331 LQDKQKTFEF

-358 LNRIFKRLKKNF
+358 LKRIFKRLKENF
-370 LTLSVLVWATR
+370 
-381 YRRI
+381 

>member
-1 MSIIIP
+1 MSVTIP
-7 IAIAFDNNYAM
+7 IVIAFDNHYAI
-18 PAGVSLYSMLACAKT
+18 PAGVSLYSMLACAKS
-33 EHPQS
+33 ENPKSQNPKS
-38 QNDSEKLFYKI
+38 QNDNKKLFYKI

-60 QQKLKETLAPFD
+60 QQKLKETLAPFS

-80 DISTPNLCT
+80 DISDPNNPTTTLAE
-89 PSVEPS
+89 PSV
-95 AIDKIHEAFLQLN
+95 IDKIHEAFLQLN

-157 GYYFGAAKDFAS
+157 DYYFGAAKDFH
-169 DKSPKH
+169 SPKNLKH
-175 FQIAREKDPRQAFS
+175 FQTEREREPRQKFS
-189 LYEHYLNESD
+189 LYEHYLKEKD
-199 MQIIYESNYNAGF
+199 MQIICENHYNIGF
-212 LVVNL
+212 LIVNL
-217 KLWRADHL
+217 KLWRMDHL

-230 DLTHQKGQCV
+230 DLAHQKGQCV
-240 FYPEQD
+240 FCPEQD

-253 QKVLILPYIYNT
+253 QKVLQLPYTYNA
-265 HPFMANQKRFIPD
+265 HPFMANQKRFIPNQQ
-278 KKEIVMLHFYFV
+278 EIIMLHFYFV
-290 GKPWVLPTAL
+290 GKPWISPTAL

-307 TLLKTP
+307 ILLKTP

-318 SVKFLKQMTEFLS
+318 SVKFLKQMTECLS

-358 LNRIFKRLKKNF
+358 LKRIFKRLKERF
-370 LTLSVLVWATR
+370 LNS
-381 YRRI
+381 

>member
-7 IAIAFDNNYAM
+7 IVIAFDNHYAI

-33 EHPQS
+33 KHH
-38 QNDSEKLFYKI
+38 DKKLFYKI

-72 AFASVDFL
+72 AFASVDFM
-80 DISTPNLCT
+80 DIS
-89 PSVEPS
+89 EPS
-95 AIDKIHEAFLQLN
+95 HSTIKIDPFAIDKIHEAFLQLN
-108 IYAKTRFSKMVMCRL
+108 DYAKTRFSKMIMCRL

-157 GYYFGAAKDFAS
+157 GYSFGAAKDFS
-169 DKSPKH
+169 SPKSLKH
-175 FQIAREKDPRQAFS
+175 FQTEKEREPRQKFS
-189 LYEHYLNESD
+189 LYEHYLKEKD
-199 MQIIYESNYNAGF
+199 MRIIYENHYNVGF
-212 LVVNL
+212 LIVNL
-217 KLWRADHL
+217 KLWRADNLEDHL
-225 EERLL
+225 FNLAR
-230 DLTHQKGQCV
+230 QKGQCV
-240 FYPEQD
+240 FCPEQD
-246 LLTLACY
+246 ILTLACY
-253 QKVLILPYIYNT
+253 QKVLQLPYFYNA
-265 HPFMANQKRFIPD
+265 HPFMLNQKRFIPN

-290 GKPWVLPTAL
+290 GKPWVLPSAL

-307 TLLKTP
+307 ILLKTP

-318 SVKFLKQMTEFLS
+318 SVKFLKQMTGFLS
-331 LKDKQKTFEF
+331 LQDKQKTFEF

-358 LNRIFKRLKKNF
+358 LKRIFKRLKENF
-370 LTLSVLVWATR
+370 
-381 YRRI
+381 

>member
-7 IAIAFDNNYAM
+7 VVIAFDNHYTI
-18 PAGVSLYSMLACAKT
+18 PASVSLYSMLACAKS
-33 EHPQS
+33 EKPQS

-60 QQKLKETLAPFD
+60 QCKLKETLAPFD
-72 AFASVDFL
+72 AFASLEFL
-80 DISTPNLCT
+80 DISTPNLHT
-89 PSVEPS
+89 TSVEPS
-95 AIDKIHEAFLQLN
+95 VIDKINEAFLQLN

-157 GYYFGAAKDFAS
+157 GYYFGAAKDFS
-169 DKSPKH
+169 SPKNPKH
-175 FQIAREKDPRQAFS
+175 FQIERERDSRKAFS
-189 LYEHYLNESD
+189 LYDHYLNEKD
-199 MQIIYESNYNAGF
+199 MKIICENHYNVGF
-212 LVVNL
+212 LIVNL
-217 KLWRADHL
+217 KLWRTDRL

-230 DLTHQKGQCV
+230 DLTRQKGQCV
-240 FYPEQD
+240 FCPEQD

-265 HPFMANQKRFIPD
+265 HPFMTNKKRFIPD
-278 KKEIVMLHFYFV
+278 QQEIVMLHFYFV
-290 GKPWVLPTAL
+290 GKPWVSPAAL

-318 SVKFLKQMTEFLS
+318 SVTFLKQMTEFLS

-358 LNRIFKRLKKNF
+358 LNRIFKRLKEKFFN
-370 LTLSVLVWATR
+370 S
-381 YRRI
+381 

>member
-7 IAIAFDNNYAM
+7 IVIAFDNNYVI

-60 QQKLKETLAPFD
+60 QRKLKETLAPFS
-72 AFASVDFL
+72 AFMSLEFL
-80 DISTPNLCT
+80 DISTPNL
-89 PSVEPS
+89 SSIEPS

-129 PQYDKIIMFDAD
+129 LQYDKIIMFDAD

-157 GYYFGAAKDFAS
+157 SYYFGAAKDFAS

-212 LVVNL
+212 LIVNL

-230 DLTHQKGQCV
+230 DLAHQKGQCV

-253 QKVLILPYIYNT
+253 PKVLILPYIYNT
-265 HPFMANQKRFIPD
+265 HPFMANQKRFIPN

-290 GKPWVLPTAL
+290 GKPWISPTAL

-307 TLLKTP
+307 TLLKTL

-318 SVKFLKQMTEFLS
+318 SVKFLKQMTELLS

-346 NPKTLLEYVFFR
+346 NKKTLLEYVFFR
-358 LNRIFKRLKKNF
+358 LNRIFKRLKENF
-370 LTLSVLVWATR
+370 FNS
-381 YRRI
+381 

>member
-7 IAIAFDNNYAM
+7 IAIAFDNHYAM
-18 PAGVSLYSMLACAKT
+18 PAGVSLYSMLACAKS
-33 EHPQS
+33 ENPKSQNPKS
-38 QNDSEKLFYKI
+38 QNDNKKLFYKI

-60 QQKLKETLAPFD
+60 QQKLKETLAPFS

-80 DISTPNLCT
+80 DISDPNNPTTTLAE
-89 PSVEPS
+89 PSV
-95 AIDKIHEAFLQLN
+95 IDKIHEAFSQLN

-157 GYYFGAAKDFAS
+157 GYYFGAAKDFS
-169 DKSPKH
+169 SPKNLKR
-175 FQIAREKDPRQAFS
+175 FQMEREREPRQKFS
-189 LYEHYLNESD
+189 LYEHYLKEKD
-199 MQIIYESNYNAGF
+199 MKIICENHYNVGF
-212 LVVNL
+212 LIVNL

-230 DLTHQKGQCV
+230 NLAHQKGQCV
-240 FYPEQD
+240 FCPEQD

-253 QKVLILPYIYNT
+253 QKVLQLPYIYNT
-265 HPFMANQKRFIPD
+265 HPFMTNQKRFVPNQQ
-278 KKEIVMLHFYFV
+278 EIVMLHFYFV
-290 GKPWVLPTAL
+290 GKPWISPTFS

-307 TLLKTP
+307 ILLKTP

-318 SVKFLKQMTEFLS
+318 SVKFLKQMTECLS
-331 LKDKQKTFEF
+331 LKDKQKIFEF

-358 LNRIFKRLKKNF
+358 LNKIFKRLKEK
-370 LTLSVLVWATR
+370 LSSF
-381 YRRI
+381 

>member
-1 MSIIIP
+1 MSITIP
-7 IAIAFDNNYAM
+7 IVIAFDNHYAI

-80 DISTPNLCT
+80 DISTPNLYT

-95 AIDKIHEAFLQLN
+95 VIDKIHEAFLQLN

-123 FLASLF
+123 FLVSLF
-129 PQYDKIIMFDAD
+129 PEYDKIIMFDAD
-141 TLFLNDVSES
+141 TLFLNDVGES

-157 GYYFGAAKDFAS
+157 GYYFGAAKDFS
-169 DKSPKH
+169 SPKSLKH
-175 FQIAREKDPRQAFS
+175 FQTEREREPRKAFS
-189 LYEHYLNESD
+189 LYEHYLEEKD
-199 MQIIYESNYNAGF
+199 IQIICENLYNVGF
-212 LVVNL
+212 LIVNL
-217 KLWRADHL
+217 KLWRADKL

-230 DLTHQKGQCV
+230 NLAHQKGQRMFC
-240 FYPEQD
+240 PEQD

-253 QKVLILPYIYNT
+253 QKVLQLPYIYNA
-265 HPFMANQKRFIPD
+265 HPFMANQKRFISNQQ
-278 KKEIVMLHFYFV
+278 EIIMLHFYFV
-290 GKPWVLPTAL
+290 GKPWSSPTAL

-318 SVKFLKQMTEFLS
+318 SVKFLKQMTECLS
-331 LKDKQKTFEF
+331 LKDKQKIFEF
-341 LAPLL
+341 LSPLL
-346 NPKTLLEYVFFR
+346 NKKTLLEYVFFR
-358 LNRIFKRLKKNF
+358 LSKIFKRLKEKFFN
-370 LTLSVLVWATR
+370 S
-381 YRRI
+381 

>member
-7 IAIAFDNNYAM
+7 IAIAFDNHYAI
-18 PAGVSLYSMLACAKT
+18 PAGVSMYSMLACAKT
-33 EHPQS
+33 KHH
-38 QNDSEKLFYKI
+38 DKKLFYKI

-60 QQKLKETLAPFD
+60 QRKLKETLAPFS
-72 AFASVDFL
+72 AFASLEFL
-80 DISTPNLCT
+80 DISNPNLCT

-95 AIDKIHEAFLQLN
+95 VIDKINKAFLQLN

-141 TLFLNDVSES
+141 TLFLNDVSGG

-157 GYYFGAAKDFAS
+157 GYYFGAAKDFS
-169 DKSPKH
+169 SPKNLKR
-175 FQIAREKDPRQAFS
+175 FQMEREREPRQKFS
-189 LYEHYLNESD
+189 LHEHYLNESD

-212 LVVNL
+212 LIVNL

-225 EERLL
+225 EEHLL
-230 DLTHQKGQCV
+230 NLAHQKGQCV
-240 FYPEQD
+240 FCPEQD

-253 QKVLILPYIYNT
+253 QKVLQLPYIYNA
-265 HPFMANQKRFIPD
+265 HPFMLNQKRFIPD

-290 GKPWVLPTAL
+290 GKPWISPTAL

-318 SVKFLKQMTEFLS
+318 SVKFLKQMTECLS

-346 NPKTLLEYVFFR
+346 NKKTLLEYVFFR
-358 LNRIFKRLKKNF
+358 LKRIFKRLKENF
-370 LTLSVLVWATR
+370 
-381 YRRI
+381 